1 MRKRFWVIVTAVV
14 AVIIVLG
21 TSLYFYYRP
30 YVAFISMKPSD
41 PIGSSYTEL
50 VSVADTYKS
59 ERFLPKSFTKNLNE
73 FGKKNQE
80 VFLEYTEQ
88 YKKPMNVH
96 AKIEIKNGQT
106 VVTYY
111 GTVTAKDGQ
120 TEEYNKQLVF
130 DFILTKKIPEM
141 FKG

>member
-1 MRKRFWVIVTAVV
+1 
-14 AVIIVLG
+14 
-21 TSLYFYYRP
+21 
-30 YVAFISMKPSD
+30 MKPSD
-41 PIGSSYTEL
+41 PTGSSYTEL